1 MNEKTGHIDI
11 NGNWVDETPQAKIR
25 NKLTPFWTLSSI
37 ISEEKYD
44 KNKPEIVN
52 IIERLSNT
60 CESLKDE
67 ILQLIAETENI
78 KNEKSYSEDE
88 VIEHLNHLNMM
99 PSSQLDKFTD
109 EEEMITSKWFKQ
121 FKK

>member
-78 KNEKSYSEDE
+78 KNE
-88 VIEHLNHLNMM
+88 N
-99 PSSQLDKFTD
+99 Q
-109 EEEMITSKWFKQ
+109 
-121 FKK
+121 